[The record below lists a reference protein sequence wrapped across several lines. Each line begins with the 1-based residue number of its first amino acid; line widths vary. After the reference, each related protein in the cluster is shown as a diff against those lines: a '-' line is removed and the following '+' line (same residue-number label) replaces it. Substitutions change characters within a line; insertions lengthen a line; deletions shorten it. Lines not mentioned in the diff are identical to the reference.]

1 MNRLTMRRILARLL
15 RFSFPGHLAAFCL
28 LALALAVV
36 PVARPG
42 AQEAPEY
49 TLGTSDKVRVTVFGE
64 NDLSGEFEVDTG
76 GGVSLPLIGTV
87 HAKGRGIRDLERA
100 IAEKLADG
108 YLISPRVSI
117 EVLNYRPF
125 FILGEVQDPGSYP
138 YVNGM
143 TVLNAIA
150 LAGGYTHRARRDR
163 IEIVRGGEAGEVQKD
178 ASETSIVM
186 PGDIIRVPERFF

>member
-1 MNRLTMRRILARLL
+1 MDRLAMRGIHARLL
-15 RFSFPGHLAAFCL
+15 RFSFLGHMAAFCL
-28 LALALAVV
+28 LALAVAIV

-42 AQEAPEY
+42 AQEVPEY

-64 NDLSGEFEVDTG
+64 SDLSGEFEVDASG
-76 GGVSLPLIGTV
+76 SVSLPLIGAV
-87 HAKGRGIRDLERA
+87 QAKGRGIRSLERA

-108 YLISPRVSI
+108 YLVNPRVSI

-125 FILGEVQDPGSYP
+125 FILGEVQEPGSYP

-143 TVLNAIA
+143 TVLNAVA

-178 ASETSIVM
+178 AAETSFVM
-186 PGDIIRVPERFF
+186 PGDIIRIPERFF